1 MCNAKNNVGVLYILF
16 WHPEEKKRRV
26 VLCLIEILIN
36 ERNDYHISYILSQ
49 KKNLD
54 HHQTTNQ
61 KIFYF

>member
-36 ERNDYHISYILSQ
+36 ERNDYHILYILS
-49 KKNLD
+49 KKKTWIIIRRLI
-54 HHQTTNQ
+54 

>member
-36 ERNDYHISYILSQ
+36 ERNDYHISYILS
-49 KKNLD
+49 KTWIIIRRLI
-54 HHQTTNQ
+54 